1 MTVAITLPTIN
12 FGGSFIGKWPARGI
26 DAYHD
31 GSLRTT
37 EVVRMYSIDPTGGLT
52 DAHQRLVQ
60 VWADPQIKRLAQRHA
75 RDPQLADD
83 ALQSTYYALARLKH
97 LDQIENMRA
106 YFCRVLVQQV
116 HRESAQLGAALV
128 EDFAFVADVRGSVT
142 DSGFAS
148 STGFE
153 DAACFSVQAWSWRKR
168 LIRRRNELM
177 ARVPGRSDKPS
188 RYRAVIYGTVEEIL
202 RAGISNEASEADRNE
217 AFVAAYPE
225 YFDQPGASRATCHQR
240 FCRARMDIDGLL
252 RAVADY
258 EDSGPR
264 PYPPVSASVA
274 SLPPDSEV
282 AS

>member
-1 MTVAITLPTIN
+1 LTVAITLPTIN

-31 GSLRTT
+31 GSLRST
-37 EVVRMYSIDPTGGLT
+37 EVVRMYSIDPMGGLT

-148 STGFE
+148 SPEFE
-153 DAACFSVQAWSWRKR
+153 EAACFSIQAWSWHKR
-168 LIRRRNELM
+168 LIRQGGELA
-177 ARVPGRSDKPS
+177 ARVPARSGEPT
-188 RYRAVIYGTVEEIL
+188 RYRAMIYAAAEQIL
-202 RAGISNEASEADRNE
+202 RAGIDGEPSKADTNDAFLAS
-217 AFVAAYPE
+217 YPE
-225 YFDQPGASRATCHQR
+225 YFDQPGASRATRDQR
-240 FCRARMDIDGLL
+240 LCRARMDVGKLL
-252 RAVADY
+252 RAVV
-258 EDSGPR
+258 GPA
-264 PYPPVSASVA
+264 PV
-274 SLPPDSEV
+274 
-282 AS
+282 